1 MTNQNINKKSMTW
14 FETLAAKEEKKA
26 ELMQMYM
33 PVENIKE
40 ENLESKMREG
50 ISYLQNLL
58 NLQLASMELV

>member
-1 MTNQNINKKSMTW
+1 MTNQNTNKKSMTW
-14 FETLAAKEEKKA
+14 LETLTAKEEKKA

>member
-33 PVENIKE
+33 PVEYIKE

-50 ISYLQNLL
+50 INYLQNLL